1 MGQASLAAERVSF
14 AEALLGV
21 SDFAGVDQAEIAGA
35 IVIDF
40 LWRLF
45 RLQSSDNPRAV
56 APHRSPCSHC
66 SGF

>member
-40 LWRLF
+40 
-45 RLQSSDNPRAV
+45 V
-56 APHRSPCSHC
+56 APLSS
-66 SGF
+66 SVW